1 MSAEVRATDNSSYQY
16 QARSQPYQQDRT
28 EGRFGAKTGPK
39 SDTVASPTDASA
51 AALAK
56 VAAMRSLFTAHYSEC
71 GRIFAALEAALSR
84 SSLAGPSSPGASGV
98 SPLASAAPFPHPQHG
113 GLTDGI

>member
-1 MSAEVRATDNSSYQY
+1 MTALEVRATDNSSYQY
-16 QARSQPYQQDRT
+16 HPRSQLYSTDHS
-28 EGRFGAKTGPK
+28 EERFGAKTGPMLD
-39 SDTVASPTDASA
+39 SAANLA
-51 AALAK
+51 AALAE
-56 VAAMRSLFTAHYSEC
+56 VAAMRALFSAHYSEC
-71 GRIFAALEAALSR
+71 GRIFAALEVALSR